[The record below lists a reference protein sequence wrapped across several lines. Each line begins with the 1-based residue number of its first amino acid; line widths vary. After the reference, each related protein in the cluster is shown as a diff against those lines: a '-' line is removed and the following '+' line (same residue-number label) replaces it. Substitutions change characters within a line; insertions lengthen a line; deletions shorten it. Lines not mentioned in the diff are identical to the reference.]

1 MDTTVHQGKGRRT
14 SKLLSAAALALVA
27 VAAQPA
33 LATSTIKFTGFE
45 LGSVDMQ
52 LAATPAISITHANA
66 GAYNT
71 RISNDG
77 GVTYGSTFESF
88 CIDVWQSLSFNT
100 PYTLGPSSTY
110 GYQASLVGVNTA
122 TGTITQ
128 ATVNNLSRLYAE
140 AHAPG
145 SVLTDAS
152 TTNDKIGSAAL
163 QMAIWEITYD
173 TDKPSYNLTT
183 GDFRSLSNTTADAIA
198 TVNLANSWLNNLA
211 AYSPNRYSISGY
223 LSGSR
228 QDVIVFTAVPEPG
241 TYALMLA
248 GLGMLGYVGRR
259 RKRNLSA
266 A

>member
-1 MDTTVHQGKGRRT
+1 MATTANQGKRHHG
-14 SKLLSAAALALVA
+14 SQLLSAMALALLA

-33 LATSTIKFTGFE
+33 AATSAIKFTGFE
-45 LGSVDMQ
+45 LGSVDVQ
-52 LAATPAISITHANA
+52 LAATPAISITHANI
-66 GAYNT
+66 GAYNA

-77 GVTYGSTFESF
+77 GVTYGATFESF
-88 CIDVWQSLSFNT
+88 CIDVWQNLAFNT
-100 PYTLGPSSTY
+100 QYSLGPSSTY
-110 GYQASLVGVNTA
+110 RYQASLVGVNTA

-145 SVLTDAS
+145 SVLNDAS

-163 QMAIWEITYD
+163 QLAIWEITYD
-173 TDKPSYNLTT
+173 TDKPSYNLGT
-183 GDFRSLSNTTADAIA
+183 GDFRSLNNTTADSQATIA
-198 TVNLANSWLNNLA
+198 LANGWLTNLA
-211 AYSPNRYSISGY
+211 AYRADRYTISGY
-223 LSGSR
+223 LSSTR

-259 RKRNLSA
+259 RKRNA
-266 A
+266 AVA